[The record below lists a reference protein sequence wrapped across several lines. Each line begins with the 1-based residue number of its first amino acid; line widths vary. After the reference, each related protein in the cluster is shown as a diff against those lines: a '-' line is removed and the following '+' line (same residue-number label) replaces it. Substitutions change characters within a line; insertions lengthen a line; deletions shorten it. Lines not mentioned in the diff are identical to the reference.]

1 MSNTGF
7 IEQILDLILP
17 KKYLFDLNTKFKNS
31 TTVSTIT
38 YIYLQTL
45 KFKNSNTFFTITNI
59 YLQTFKKKNL
69 KLTILSY
76 FR

>member
-31 TTVSTIT
+31 TT
-38 YIYLQTL
+38 
-45 KFKNSNTFFTITNI
+45 FFTITNT
-59 YLQTFKKKNL
+59 YLQTLSDPPRL
-69 KLTILSY
+69 KQPP
-76 FR
+76 